1 MGLRIFRIQVI
12 RILTADLSVDLL
24 VGISSQEFFVSK
36 FKVTF
41 PGMPSVVGSIVGLLL
56 IQPYMQLAGP
66 GILVLLVSVSYSTPS
81 QVDPAL
87 LFSVPCEKSK
97 LTIFSS
103 ANAPRVNESY
113 SVFYLPLGFIPLL
126 VLLLLLLF
134 CLHAHYFLASS
145 SCISEG
151 VYSFSFC

>member
-24 VGISSQEFFVSK
+24 VGISSQELFVSK

-41 PGMPSVVGSIVGLLL
+41 PGMPLVVGSIVELLF
-56 IQPYMQLAGP
+56 IQPYVQLAGP

-87 LFSVPCEKSK
+87 
-97 LTIFSS
+97 
-103 ANAPRVNESY
+103 
-113 SVFYLPLGFIPLL
+113 
-126 VLLLLLLF
+126 F
-134 CLHAHYFLASS
+134 CTL
-145 SCISEG
+145 
-151 VYSFSFC
+151 